1 MLEFADIVVRAL
13 NDPIDV
19 KISLSYNLVAYDI
32 SNAVRI
38 CERAEIYTLEGSDV
52 MQKSRAIL
60 KSLGFL
66 EKEAYD
72 LPDSAK
78 RFPDG
83 AQYRVEIPS
92 VEGPGALKAVLEEAD
107 RYGITI
113 HRVSQGSGIQL
124 LTDDEIHEMVE
135 ICAARGMELSLFV
148 GPRGSWDI
156 GAQPLTPQGKSIAL
170 HHEGIEQLVYAM
182 EDLQRANRL
191 GVRGALVADE
201 GLMLLTKE
209 MKKQGLLDPKFV
221 IKASVQMMA
230 ANPVSMRLAEENG
243 ADTYNVPPALTL
255 PKLASIRQAVDIPLD
270 LYIEA
275 PDSLG
280 GFIRHYEIAEIIRVL
295 SPVYIKFG
303 LRNHPDVYPS
313 GQHLEEFTIKLC
325 RERVRRAYLG
335 LNLLKQYGAEYQAS
349 DLGAIGLGVPQR
361 SLDH

>member
-1 MLEFADIVVRAL
+1 
-13 NDPIDV
+13 
-19 KISLSYNLVAYDI
+19 
-32 SNAVRI
+32 
-38 CERAEIYTLEGSDV
+38 
-52 MQKSRAIL
+52 MQQSRDLL

-72 LPDSAK
+72 LPDSSK

-83 AQYRVEIPS
+83 AQYRIEIPS
-92 VEGPGALKAVLEEAD
+92 VEGPEALKAVIEEAD
-107 RYGITI
+107 RYGITV

-124 LTDDEIHEMVE
+124 LTDEEIHEMVE
-135 ICAARGMELSLFV
+135 ICASRGMELSLFV

-156 GAQPLTPQGKSIAL
+156 GAQALTPQGKAIGL

-209 MKKQGLLDPKFV
+209 MKKQGLLAPDFI
-221 IKASVQMMA
+221 IKASVMMMA

-255 PKLASIRQAVDIPLD
+255 PKLASMRQAVDIPLD
-270 LYIEA
+270 LYVEA
-275 PDSLG
+275 PDTLG
-280 GFIRHYEIAEIIRVL
+280 GFIRHYEIAEIIRIL

-313 GQHLEEFTIKLC
+313 GKHLEELSIKLC

-335 LNLLKQYGAEYQAS
+335 MNLFKQSGAEYTMS
-349 DLGAIGLGVPQR
+349 SLGAAGLGIPQITTK
-361 SLDH
+361 